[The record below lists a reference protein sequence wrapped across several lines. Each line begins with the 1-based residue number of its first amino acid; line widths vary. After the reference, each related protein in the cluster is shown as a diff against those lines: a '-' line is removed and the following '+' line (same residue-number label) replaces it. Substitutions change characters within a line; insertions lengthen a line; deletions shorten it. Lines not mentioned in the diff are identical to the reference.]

1 MSDEDIVPDDFGL
14 HHHHDIGQLPR
25 SDGARCEIHG
35 CWLTGPDLE
44 GVCRACCD
52 EAARVPSGVGAS
64 KPEPHP
70 SRHAHP
76 IAASDVGL
84 GFSSGA
90 SHARGEKGV
99 ELSGSASAP
108 VLPEPE
114 PHPEAQ
120 TLEPVVVREMRENR
134 NWYISHGQTVDQDE
148 SDFLDAWDVLVGR
161 LEQKDEALR
170 EIEHICLTEPDAVN
184 AATLVSWKAREAL
197 GVPPQPEETGG
208 GKSRRSKTTTELEYE
223 GW

>member
-1 MSDEDIVPDDFGL
+1 M
-14 HHHHDIGQLPR
+14 
-25 SDGARCEIHG
+25 
-35 CWLTGPDLE
+35 
-44 GVCRACCD
+44 
-52 EAARVPSGVGAS
+52 S

-84 GFSSGA
+84 DFSSGA

-114 PHPEAQ
+114 PHPEALAIRNALQ
-120 TLEPVVVREMRENR
+120 LLPDAETLSERTKVVLAED
-134 NWYISHGQTVDQDE
+134 G
-148 SDFLDAWDVLVGR
+148 LAALDVLVGR

-170 EIEHICLTEPDAVN
+170 QIADIDNTEIGLG
-184 AATLVSWKAREAL
+184 AAYVESQRVARAAL
-197 GVPPQPEETGG
+197 RVPPQPEDQGG
-208 GKSRRSKTTTELEYE
+208 GKSRRSGE
-223 GW
+223 GPH

>member
-84 GFSSGA
+84 DFSSGA

-114 PHPEAQ
+114 PHPEALAIRNALQ
-120 TLEPVVVREMRENR
+120 LLPDAETLSERTKVVLAED
-134 NWYISHGQTVDQDE
+134 G
-148 SDFLDAWDVLVGR
+148 LAALDVLVGR
-161 LEQKDEALR
+161 LEQKDEAR
-170 EIEHICLTEPDAVN
+170 RQIADIDNTEIGLG
-184 AATLVSWKAREAL
+184 AAYVESQRVAREAL
-197 GVPPQPEETGG
+197 RVPPQPEKTGG
-208 GKSRRSKTTTELEYE
+208 GKSRRSGE
-223 GW
+223 GPH